1 MSFNEKSNFQA
12 LGKVTESSG
21 KVKEKLENV
30 KFSCGENIFGEC
42 DNKHIK
48 QIFLWTVM

>member
-21 KVKEKLENV
+21 KVKEKLEKVKLVCGNV
-30 KFSCGENIFGEC
+30 TFESWDVF
-42 DNKHIK
+42 
-48 QIFLWTVM
+48 